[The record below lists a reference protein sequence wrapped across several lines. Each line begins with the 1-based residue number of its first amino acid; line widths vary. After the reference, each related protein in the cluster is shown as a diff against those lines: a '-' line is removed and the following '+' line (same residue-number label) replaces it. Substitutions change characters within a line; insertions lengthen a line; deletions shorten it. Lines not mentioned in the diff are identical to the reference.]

1 MKNSR
6 KGGEPTGVPQALR
19 VKRTGA
25 FYHVANPEHMLTL
38 EECAL
43 AGWHFAEGQTH
54 SVLLLFSSNLINLGL
69 VS

>member
-25 FYHVANPEHMLTL
+25 FYHVANLEHMLTL
-38 EECAL
+38 GE
-43 AGWHFAEGQTH
+43 
-54 SVLLLFSSNLINLGL
+54 
-69 VS
+69 